1 MNAPKSPAG
10 HTKILTSGN
19 VSPWRDNPNSPPIG
33 YVAQKVNNPDSGLQ
47 AYVLTDEKT
56 GTPPDKVTHVTVL
69 YRGSNEPKDFLNPD
83 RQAAESVLTGKTDQ
97 HARRQSNRHI
107 TYQVPTPTH
116 QLNTGAGAGT
126 ESCSLRPLKNILISF
141 FC

>member
-33 YVAQKVNNPDSGLQ
+33 YVAQKVDNPDSGLQ

-83 RQAAESVLTGKTDQ
+83 RQAAESVLTGKPFTKPDPQYTDS
-97 HARRQSNRHI
+97 AKLLTDTLRKYPNAHI
-107 TYQVPTPTH
+107 SIYGHSLGAPWTPNTHSPT
-116 QLNTGAGAGT
+116 
-126 ESCSLRPLKNILISF
+126 
-141 FC
+141 